1 MELLSHH
8 AGFFA
13 GSSGIT
19 SAPGPGQAPRSLLD
33 SSDATRCCEGG
44 AVGARFRSAPALAPR
59 VVLPRP
65 IAAGRLPLMAK
76 RSVCVI
82 GVGMT
87 KFERCDKD
95 FTDLVKE
102 AVTDALGMAGV
113 TPDKFEQAFAGYVNG
128 MSCQGQ
134 RALYYMGLGGIPVY
148 NVHSYCSTG
157 SSALHLG
164 YQAVASGMNEC
175 VLAFGFEKMEKGP
188 LDSQL
193 TGLKEK
199 YDEEAKKR
207 PPAAAVMFGDG
218 GRHHMELY
226 GTTKEQFA
234 KVSVKNHRHSV
245 NNPRSQYRDACTLEE
260 VLASRLIY
268 DPLTLLQ
275 CCPTSDGAGAAILCS
290 EEFAKEHGQSR
301 PVKIIGQ
308 AMATDLLDDF
318 AQGAMGLIGVGMSRR
333 AAKAVYEQTALGPED
348 VQVIELHDC
357 FSTNE
362 LITYESLGL
371 CEPGEGGRL
380 IDEDQVTYGG
390 KWVVNPSGG
399 LLSKGH
405 PLGATGLAQCAEL
418 VWQLNGMAEKRQV
431 EGARVGLQHNVGL
444 GGACVVTMYRKD

>member
-1 MELLSHH
+1 MS
-8 AGFFA
+8 
-13 GSSGIT
+13 
-19 SAPGPGQAPRSLLD
+19 
-33 SSDATRCCEGG
+33 
-44 AVGARFRSAPALAPR
+44 
-59 VVLPRP
+59 
-65 IAAGRLPLMAK
+65 K
-76 RSVCVI
+76 RDVSVI

-87 KFERCDKD
+87 KFERCERS
-95 FTDLVKE
+95 FHELVKE
-102 AVTDALGMAGV
+102 AVTDALGMASV
-113 TPDKFEQAFAGYVNG
+113 QPNELEQAFAGYVNG

-134 RALYYMGLGGIPVY
+134 QALYAMGIGGLPVY

-175 VLAFGFEKMEKGP
+175 VLAFGFEKMTKGP
-188 LDSQL
+188 LESQL
-193 TGLKEK
+193 TGLKDH
-199 YDEEAKKR
+199 YDEEAKKA
-207 PPAAAVMFGDG
+207 PPVAARMFGDG

-245 NNPRSQYRDACTLEE
+245 NNPRSQYREAVTLEE
-260 VLASRLIY
+260 VLASREVY
-268 DPLTLLQ
+268 DPLTLMQ

-290 EEFAKEHGQSR
+290 REFAAKHGHANPAQI
-301 PVKIIGQ
+301 VAQ
-308 AMATDLLDDF
+308 ALTTDLLEDF
-318 AQGAMGLIGVGMSRR
+318 GQGALGMIGVGMSKR
-333 AAKAVYEQTALGPED
+333 AAAKVYEDAGVGPED
-348 VQVIELHDC
+348 VDVIELHDC

-362 LITYESLGL
+362 LVTYESLQL
-371 CEPGEGGRL
+371 CAPGEGGRL

-431 EGARVGLQHNVGL
+431 ENARVALQHNVGL

>member
-1 MELLSHH
+1 
-8 AGFFA
+8 
-13 GSSGIT
+13 
-19 SAPGPGQAPRSLLD
+19 
-33 SSDATRCCEGG
+33 
-44 AVGARFRSAPALAPR
+44 
-59 VVLPRP
+59 
-65 IAAGRLPLMAK
+65 MAK
-76 RSVCVI
+76 RDVCVI

-87 KFERCDKD
+87 RFERCDKD

-102 AVTDALGMAGV
+102 AVTEAVGMAKI
-113 TPDKFEQAFAGYVNG
+113 TPESFEQAFAGYVNG

-157 SSALHLG
+157 SSALHLA

-193 TGLKEK
+193 QGLKEK
-199 YDEEAKKR
+199 YDEAAKKR
-207 PPAAAVMFGDG
+207 PPAAALMFGDG
-218 GRHHMELY
+218 GRHHMELF

-245 NNPRSQYRDACTLEE
+245 NNPRSQYRDAVSLDE
-260 VLASRLIY
+260 VLASRMVY

-290 EEFAKEHGQSR
+290 GEFAARHGHDE

-308 AMATDLLDDF
+308 AMTTDVLEDF
-318 AQGAMGLIGVGMSRR
+318 TKGAMGLIGVGMSER
-333 AAKAVYEQTALGPED
+333 AAKKVYEQTGVGPDD
-348 VQVIELHDC
+348 VDVIELHDC

-371 CEPGEGGRL
+371 CKPGEGGRL

-418 VWQLNGMAEKRQV
+418 VWQLHGKADKRQV
-431 EGARVGLQHNVGL
+431 EGARLGLQHNVGL
-444 GGACVVTMYRKD
+444 GGACVVTMYRKG